1 MSLRSHALDERVS
14 DFVRNRSLVR
24 ESKALA
30 RLRERTAGL
39 EMARMQIS
47 VEQGRLLAV
56 LVSLL
61 GARRVIEVG
70 TFTGYSALC
79 VAERLPPAPVGRLV
93 ACDVSSEWTA
103 IGREAW
109 RQAGVADRIDLRL
122 GPASATLAA
131 MITAGETGAY
141 DFAFIDA
148 DKKGYDDYYEKCL
161 ILLRPGGAL
170 AVDNVF
176 WDGRALDPP
185 ALDPDSAA
193 IHALT
198 VKAFADDRVDP
209 ALVPIGDGL
218 LVVRKR

>member
-1 MSLRSHALDERVS
+1 MSLRSDALEERVS
-14 DFVRNRSLVR
+14 DYVRNRSLGR
-24 ESKALA
+24 ESAALA
-30 RLRERTAGL
+30 RLRERTAVL

-47 VEQGRLLAV
+47 VEQGRLMAV
-56 LVSLL
+56 LVAML

-79 VAERLPPAPVGRLV
+79 VAELLPPSPAGRLV
-93 ACDVSSEWTA
+93 ACDLSREWTA

-109 RQAGVADRIDLRL
+109 KEAGVADRIDLRL

-131 MITAGETGAY
+131 MIAAGEAGGY

-161 ILLRPGGAL
+161 TLLRPGGAL
-170 AVDNVF
+170 AVDNIF

-185 ALDPDSAA
+185 EADPDSVA

-198 VKAFADDRVDP
+198 AKVFADERVDP

-218 LVVRKR
+218 LLARKR